1 MVPPGPP
8 DGGTCEGCD
17 VGYGDRL
24 GAIPSDK
31 GNLDER
37 LQFLASTSEEEEDV
51 ATTPSPPP
59 GNGAAAS
66 GAAAGVA
73 TPASPSARGGG
84 AGPGNP
90 GGSADPVEWE
100 DTPPLYGAAPPP
112 PRFQA
117 RNNRQAPD
125 PRRQPGSA
133 RATPKA
139 RGGFATVAEGIR
151 ASDSFKTPLTLGQKP
166 GAARRPSAGAKS
178 GPSASLSDFES
189 GPRASGSIPE
199 TTEEGPS
206 SLPSAPS
213 ASPVVHQPPL
223 NPEQVQKLLNQ
234 GERLAEA
241 SARAQRVRTNG
252 FMIAKPNYRQKTT
265 LAQERARFG
274 GEAAKPARRRGAPS
288 SGKAAGLGPRAGP
301 ASKKQKAASPT
312 GMPVKQLTFQGTK
325 GSVEPT
331 LPMDSASDNPF
342 DPPIPGKGL
351 SVRPLDLTSYL
362 SPHIAGPYLE
372 AKKMRRLHKWQ
383 AACLTSYGTDHVLSV
398 LDHRGDNLVYCAPTS
413 GGKSL
418 VAEIL
423 MVRRICMGAQQGK
436 MALLVLP
443 YVAICEEK
451 AKLMETVLQNTKIG
465 VVKNYGTHGVGRE
478 LPSAA
483 IVVCTIEKAKRLVDR
498 LIQDRAM
505 ERLCMVVVDE
515 FHVVGSGDPRG
526 CQIELMLTKLL
537 FTKRMADATGF
548 GLPEA
553 KDGELPEEV
562 QFQIVGMSA
571 TIPKQS
577 REKLSEWLGARLFV
591 TDFRPVPEK
600 RYLVVGNAVKEWS
613 AEDQKRRT
621 VRALEPPAE
630 GAPEAFEPPRKSGK
644 EDFSRVAHLA
654 YECLKEPGGHSVLVF
669 CSTKKKCE
677 QCVED
682 LAKRFA
688 AAGYSV
694 LAPASNGN
702 EETVKHLAYVGSQ
715 NKALRAAVRA
725 GLAFHNSS
733 LTAEERTVVEEAFSS
748 HRCRLIAATSTL
760 AAGVNIPARRVI
772 FHEHFSWTSD
782 AITKHSGF
790 TLLTDIRYQQMSGR
804 AGRLGLDDLGE
815 SFLLLPRSQSSKGP
829 KTSEDELMR
838 LMCGDLE
845 KPMAS
850 LLEGDNNL
858 LSEALLEAIS
868 CGAIKGAFSVEDYL
882 QCTLLGSML
891 GKEKLKSEAEDGF
904 VKEKFMPSIKRL
916 TNMNLVEWKNS
927 RPQEPGD
934 AGEWVITQHGGGLA
948 ASGLSPDCAQEV
960 RRALDMAGRRLVLA
974 TEAHLI
980 YLGTPIL
987 EAPGMLTKDLGP
999 WEWAVLERRI
1009 DNDDHVAELAEV
1021 LELGNRK
1028 DGRWEDDSWWKAQAA
1043 NAQGD
1048 ANMKSA
1054 KMDAGMRD
1062 ISKCAKCRQLLA
1074 EGLANEGLPM
1084 ILEERFRSPGS
1095 VCWFDE
1101 HPVMRWQDIK
1111 TVNGKGTLVTV
1122 KVSWCKDCTKK
1133 KRDIE
1138 LYRRAVRLFHALVL
1152 TDLVQ
1157 EKAVDYIVKTYSAP
1171 LPDEKGGSKGKRKK
1185 TEDDIERLREK
1196 AGQFLARVKHYC
1208 AHLTDKPAMQQLA
1221 TLLELFEQR
1230 VDFGVKPELLELV
1243 QVPFVGRGRARMFF
1257 NQGIQSVNDI
1267 VKLRAEDLARVL
1279 AQYER
1284 GDGEQG
1290 YRERDTAKKILEG
1303 AKAMHMQRQQ
1313 EAVAAA
1319 ENLRSVNDAVDGTQ
1333 RGGTIG
1339 TPTQSARAFMPVL
1352 ATEQGQIEV
1361 VCSQEG
1367 LKALREELDKET
1379 CRGFAFQFIL
1389 NPLWER
1395 LFCPKESQIENPQ
1408 VGVQNPE
1415 IGGVVNSL
1423 PLSQEDVKAVKG
1435 LMLHLELLESDGSAG
1450 GLPKKATYY
1459 VQFPFEALSSNLTAV
1474 EAFQFVE
1481 YMLGK
1486 KRVGDEAAEGGKRL
1500 YKFTV
1505 NLKRQWKALIWD
1517 FAGVEGVELPAFGEG
1532 DLVDIRIAQ
1541 WMLTPAETFVW
1552 DSTDWAN
1559 LSDTVNMGLLNRGR
1573 YGKSAKKNLT
1583 KFSLHV
1589 LVQNI
1594 FWPVKT
1600 GAQGEEEEEA
1610 NQLQGEYATLL
1621 KEKKVWDSHN
1631 STRYERAIRLSYE
1644 SVFLCLP
1651 AGKRLRKVLQR
1662 VGLWKVFM
1670 VQEMRMAHVLARMEM
1685 TGTSVDQNE
1694 LDDKKLKATRDRV
1707 VEKCQVMAA
1716 EAAGLPKGRA
1726 MEFSLDSSD
1735 ECKRALAPVLRQHHL
1750 EVPYDTRR
1758 DTLLGLL
1765 DKDEKVIPLAQLI
1778 VTGRK
1783 LTKCMETIDE
1793 VRRFALFKSP
1803 GEPEFL
1809 RIRTNFLHTTAETGR
1824 ICMDSPNL
1832 QCLQKPQ
1839 VHEKLLTQSQPGTGA
1854 DELLS
1859 PAKLDLR
1866 INLRKAI
1873 KARPGNCILSC
1884 DFAQVE
1890 LRFIAHFSQDKV
1902 MIDSFNAERSV
1913 DPFKAL
1919 AMKWRGL
1926 NALEDVSGQ
1935 DRERAKRIAYGLVYG
1950 MGHKALARE
1959 LGITPDDAR
1968 RERGAF
1974 LDMLGK
1980 FTKWRREELVKAKK
1994 SGHVTT
2000 LSGRRRPFNFK
2011 VRADGQK
2018 KNADEQA
2025 ANERSAVNTICQ
2037 GSAADLLKMAIIK
2050 VEAKFRQEGMDAWC
2064 NMFLQIHDEL
2074 LFEVPCGR
2082 AYEAAKIIKET
2093 MESAAELEVKLKV
2106 KVHMGRSWGELEEI
2120 AVPEGDLEETPHA
2133 DMDMG

>member
-1 MVPPGPP
+1 MQMKETGGFNIPRPKFSAPPRG
-8 DGGTCEGCD
+8 
-17 VGYGDRL
+17 
-24 GAIPSDK
+24 
-31 GNLDER
+31 ER
-37 LQFLASTSEEEEDV
+37 
-51 ATTPSPPP
+51 
-59 GNGAAAS
+59 
-66 GAAAGVA
+66 
-73 TPASPSARGGG
+73 
-84 AGPGNP
+84 
-90 GGSADPVEWE
+90 
-100 DTPPLYGAAPPP
+100 AAPK
-112 PRFQA
+112 
-117 RNNRQAPD
+117 
-125 PRRQPGSA
+125 G
-133 RATPKA
+133 
-139 RGGFATVAEGIR
+139 
-151 ASDSFKTPLTLGQKP
+151 KTTLGQ
-166 GAARRPSAGAKS
+166 
-178 GPSASLSDFES
+178 
-189 GPRASGSIPE
+189 
-199 TTEEGPS
+199 
-206 SLPSAPS
+206 
-213 ASPVVHQPPL
+213 
-223 NPEQVQKLLNQ
+223 
-234 GERLAEA
+234 
-241 SARAQRVRTNG
+241 
-252 FMIAKPNYRQKTT
+252 
-265 LAQERARFG
+265 ERAKHG
-274 GEAAKPARRRGAPS
+274 GEAANAAGRRGARAS
-288 SGKAAGLGPRAGP
+288 RKAEALRPQAGP

-312 GMPVKQLTFQGTK
+312 GEMPVKHLTFP

-331 LPMDSASDNPF
+331 LPVPSASDNPF
-342 DPPIPGKGL
+342 DPPIADPGL
-351 SVRPLDLTSYL
+351 SVRPLDLKSYL
-362 SPHIAGPYLE
+362 CPQIAKPYLE
-372 AKKMRRLHKWQ
+372 AKKMRRLHPWQ
-383 AACLTSYGTDHVLSV
+383 AACLTSYGTDHELSV

-423 MVRRICMGAQQGK
+423 MVRRISMCVGK
-436 MALLVLP
+436 LALLVLP

-451 AKLMETVLQNTKIG
+451 VKLMETVLQNTQIG
-465 VVKNYGTHGVGRE
+465 VVKNYGTHGVARE
-478 LPSAA
+478 LPSHA

-498 LIQDRAM
+498 LIRDRAM

-548 GLPEA
+548 GLPEVE
-553 KDGELPEEV
+553 DNELPEEV
-562 QFQIVGMSA
+562 NFQIVGMSA

-591 TDFRPVPEK
+591 TDFRPVPER
-600 RYLVVGNAVKEWS
+600 RYLVVGNVVKEWS
-613 AEDQKRRT
+613 AKDQKRRT
-621 VRALEPPAE
+621 VRALEPPAG
-630 GAPEAFEPPRKSGK
+630 GAPEAFEPPRPNSGK

-654 YECLKEPGGHSVLVF
+654 YECLNEPGGHSVLVF

-677 QCVED
+677 QCVAD
-682 LAKRFA
+682 LAERFA

-702 EETVKHLAYVGSQ
+702 EETVKHLKYVGSH
-715 NKALRAAVRA
+715 NEALEAAVRA

-733 LTAEERTVVEEAFSS
+733 LTAEERGVVEEAFSS

-782 AITKHSGF
+782 AITKQSGWA
-790 TLLTDIRYQQMSGR
+790 LLTDIRYQQMSGR

-838 LMCGDLE
+838 LMRGDME

-850 LLEGDNNL
+850 LLEGENNL

-868 CGAIKGAFSVEDYL
+868 CGAIKDANSVKDYL

-891 GKEKLKSEAEDGF
+891 GKEKLMSVDGDGF
-904 VKEKFMPSIKRL
+904 VTKQWDPAINRL
-916 TNMNLVEWKNS
+916 NNMKLVKWKPDP
-927 RPQEPGD
+927 RPQAPAD
-934 AGEWVITQHGGGLA
+934 AGEWVITDHGGSLA
-948 ASGLSPDCAQEV
+948 ESGLSPDYAQEV
-960 RRALDMAGRRLVLA
+960 KRALDMAGRRLVLA

-987 EAPGMLTKDLGP
+987 EEPGMLTKELGA
-999 WEWAVLERRI
+999 WEWGVLESWI
-1009 DNDDHVAELAEV
+1009 DTDPHVAELAEV
-1021 LELGNRK
+1021 LELGNRD
-1028 DGRWEDDSWWKAQAA
+1028 DGRWEDDSWWKVQENVAQRDD
-1043 NAQGD
+1043 NV
-1048 ANMKSA
+1048 KSA
-1054 KMDAGMRD
+1054 KMEAWMRD
-1062 ISKCAKCRQLLA
+1062 ICKCTKCRDLLA
-1074 EGLANEGLPM
+1074 KGLAKEGLQM
-1084 ILEERFRSPGS
+1084 IPEDRFRSPGS
-1095 VCWFDE
+1095 ACWFDE
-1101 HPVMRWQDIK
+1101 HPVMRWQDIT
-1111 TVNGKGTLVTV
+1111 TVNGSSKPVTV
-1122 KVSWCKDCTKK
+1122 TVSWCKDCTKK

-1138 LYRRAVRLFHALVL
+1138 LFRRAVRLFHALIL

-1157 EKAVDYIVKTYSAP
+1157 EKAVDSILKKYTPKP
-1171 LPDEKGGSKGKRKK
+1171 RGQGGSKEK

-1230 VDFGVKPELLELV
+1230 VDFGVKPELLDLV

-1267 VKLRAEDLARVL
+1267 VKLQAEDLARVL

-1284 GDGEQG
+1284 GDREQG
-1290 YRERDTAKKILEG
+1290 YRDRDTAKKILEG

-1313 EAVAAA
+1313 EDVAAA
-1319 ENLRSVNDAVDGTQ
+1319 ENLRSVNDAVGGTQ
-1333 RGGTIG
+1333 RGATQS
-1339 TPTQSARAFMPVL
+1339 TPTQSARAVMPVL
-1352 ATEQGQIEV
+1352 PTEQGQIEV

-1367 LKALREELDKET
+1367 LEALRKVLDKDT
-1379 CRGFAFQFIL
+1379 CRGFAFQFVL

-1408 VGVQNPE
+1408 VGAQNPE
-1415 IGGVVNSL
+1415 IGGVINSL

-1459 VQFPFEALSSNLTAV
+1459 VQFPFQAHASNLTAV

-1552 DSTDWAN
+1552 DSIDWAN

-1573 YGKSAKKNLT
+1573 YGKSARKNLT
-1583 KFSLHV
+1583 KFSLQV
-1589 LVQNI
+1589 LVQHI

-1600 GAQGEEEEEA
+1600 GAPGEEEEEEEA
-1610 NQLQGEYATLL
+1610 NRLQGEYAALM
-1621 KEKKVWDSHN
+1621 KEKKEWDGQN
-1631 STRYERAIRLSYE
+1631 SLRYERAIKLSYG
-1644 SVFLCLP
+1644 SVFLCLA

-1662 VGLWKVFM
+1662 VELWKVFM

-1685 TGTSVDQNE
+1685 TGTSVDPNE
-1694 LDDKKLKATRDRV
+1694 LDDGKLKATRDRV
-1707 VEKCQVMAA
+1707 VEKCQIMAA

-1726 MEFSLDSSD
+1726 MVFSLDSSD

-1758 DTLLGLL
+1758 ETLLRLR
-1765 DKDEKVIPLAQLI
+1765 DQEEEVIPLAQLI

-1783 LTKCMETIDE
+1783 LTKCIETIDE
-1793 VRRFALFKSP
+1793 VKRFALFKSP
-1803 GEPEFL
+1803 GDPKFL

-1839 VHEKLLTQSQPGTGA
+1839 VHEKLLTQSQAGTGA
-1854 DELLS
+1854 DPLLS
-1859 PAKLDLR
+1859 PAKLDLH

-1890 LRFIAHFSQDKV
+1890 LRFIAHFSQDEV
-1902 MIDSFNAERSV
+1902 MLESFNDEAERSV

-1926 NALEDVSGQ
+1926 DTLEDVSDQ

-1959 LGITPDDAR
+1959 LGIAPVDAL
-1968 RERGAF
+1968 RERSAF
-1974 LDMLGK
+1974 LGKLGK
-1980 FTKWRREELVKAKK
+1980 FTKWRREELEKAKK
-1994 SGHVTT
+1994 SGFVTT

-2011 VRADGQK
+2011 VRSDGRK
-2018 KNADEQA
+2018 KDADEQA

-2037 GSAADLLKMAIIK
+2037 GSAADLLKLAIIK
-2050 VEAKFRQEGMDAWC
+2050 LEAKFREEGMDAWC
-2064 NMFLQIHDEL
+2064 NMFLQIHDEI
-2074 LFEVPCGR
+2074 LFELPCDR
-2082 AYEAAKIIKET
+2082 VYQAAKIIKET
-2093 MESAAELEVKLKV
+2093 MESAAQLEVKLKV
-2106 KVHMGRSWGELEEI
+2106 KVHMGPSWGELEEMP
-2120 AVPEGDLEETPHA
+2120 VPEGGLEETPGA
-2133 DMDMG
+2133 DIDMG